1 MVLSIFYIQLI
12 ALSSFSYKYNIFK
25 LKSFVKHYFCVNY

>member
-12 ALSSFSYKYNIFK
+12 ALSSFSINIIYS
-25 LKSFVKHYFCVNY
+25 LESFVKDYFCVNY